1 MFAMQ
6 YSQCTHAQLSSE
18 FMCLVSG
25 RSNRLLRASCRFLGG
40 IGEQGY
46 SFPREHLNECQ
57 ILRGTKT
64 ILGNMEHKKIFSLL
78 FSWKRVTSQQVPSRG
93 SQLVKDR
100 SGLLIRGC

>member
-6 YSQCTHAQLSSE
+6 CSQCIYAKLSSE
-18 FMCLVSG
+18 FTCLVSG
-25 RSNRLLRASCRFLGG
+25 LSIRLLRTSCWFWGDR
-40 IGEQGY
+40 EQGY

-78 FSWKRVTSQQVPSRG
+78 FLWKRVTSQQVPSG
-93 SQLVKDR
+93 GFQLVKDR
-100 SGLLIRGC
+100 SGLQIRGG